1 MKEPQLSVI
10 IPTYNEKDNIE
21 EILNRLE
28 KTLKN
33 ISYEVIFVDDDSP
46 DGTGNTVKRQR
57 QSRPYVQLIQR
68 VGRRGLAGA
77 VIEGIL
83 SSKSKT
89 SAVMD
94 CDLQHDETKLI
105 EMLSLFKKN
114 PKKSNYLYFLT
125 PQGIKEKTNLTL
137 NFMKRKMREYDELK
151 KEIE

>member
-114 PKKSNYLYFLT
+114 P
-125 PQGIKEKTNLTL
+125 
-137 NFMKRKMREYDELK
+137 
-151 KEIE
+151 